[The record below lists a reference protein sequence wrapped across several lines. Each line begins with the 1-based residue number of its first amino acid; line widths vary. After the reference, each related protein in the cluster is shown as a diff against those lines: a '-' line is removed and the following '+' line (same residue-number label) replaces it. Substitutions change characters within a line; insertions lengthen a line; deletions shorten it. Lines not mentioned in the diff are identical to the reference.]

1 METRSN
7 FGSKIGAVLAAAGS
21 AVGLGNVWRFPT
33 EVGNNGGA
41 AFIVVYLLCIA
52 FIGIPVMLSEFL
64 IGRHTRANTITA
76 FSKLAPGKWWRLEGV
91 AGVFVAFIILS
102 YYIVVSGWT
111 LFYFIQSVG
120 GQLMADRDYNL
131 VYNDFV
137 TDPWMPVLMALA
149 AASSSVFQPVQPAAE
164 PLAPLRL

>member
-52 FIGIPVMLSEFL
+52 
-64 IGRHTRANTITA
+64 
-76 FSKLAPGKWWRLEGV
+76 
-91 AGVFVAFIILS
+91 
-102 YYIVVSGWT
+102 
-111 LFYFIQSVG
+111 
-120 GQLMADRDYNL
+120 
-131 VYNDFV
+131 
-137 TDPWMPVLMALA
+137 
-149 AASSSVFQPVQPAAE
+149 
-164 PLAPLRL
+164 